1 MADRSM
7 VITWGQVVRGREER
21 ALDNFNAVVAYHAGL
36 QAAGRV
42 ERFTVTLLSPNAVM
56 GGFMQLLGTG
66 GQLAAVRD
74 DPEFQR
80 LLVESSLIVDDL
92 TVIDGYVDDGLAAQM
107 ALFQEA
113 IAKSPQMA

>member
-1 MADRSM
+1 M

-21 ALDNFNAVVAYHAGL
+21 ALDNFNAVVAYNAGL

-42 ERFTVTLLSPNAVM
+42 ERFSVTLLSPNAVM
-56 GGFMQLLGTG
+56 GGFIQLLGTAE
-66 GQLAAVRD
+66 QLAGVRD
-74 DPEFQR
+74 DAEFQR
-80 LLVESSLIVDDL
+80 LIVESSLIVDDL

-113 IAKSPQMA
+113 IAKAPQMA